1 MKALRYLGPF
11 CLRLEQVPIPDMAPD
26 GCLVRVRACGICGSD
41 VHGYTGKTGRRV
53 PPMTMGHEFS
63 GEIVAVGRE
72 VSGFFPGDR
81 VIPQPI
87 QFCGECDWCR
97 RGLTMLCRNRKF
109 FGVMDVDGAMAEYI
123 SVPARY
129 LYRMPPEVSFPVA
142 AMAEPY
148 AVAYS
153 AVKKAGD
160 LKGKRVLIT
169 GAGTIGLCLLQ
180 LVLAQEPE
188 LVMVSDLSETRL
200 ATARELGATAT
211 VDPGS
216 QDFREAVAAVTHGAM
231 MDVSF
236 EAVGV
241 SATANQSLDA
251 LGETGTAVWVGNNQP
266 TVTVNMQ
273 DIVTRGKR
281 ILGTYTYAHEEF
293 GQLVARLAALDAEKL
308 ISRVIPLEQGAEAFE
323 ALLKRPEDHIKIII
337 DPSQKEEVRL

>member
-11 CLRLEQVPIPDMAPD
+11 RLRLEQVPMPDMEPD
-26 GCLVRVRACGICGSD
+26 SCLVRVRACGICGSD

-72 VSGFFPGDR
+72 VSGFSPGDR

-87 QFCGECDWCR
+87 QFCGTCQRCQQ
-97 RGLTMLCRNRKF
+97 GMTMLCRNRKF
-109 FGVMDVDGAMAEYI
+109 FGVMDVDGAMAEYV

-129 LYRMPPEVSFPVA
+129 LYRMPTGVSFPVG

-180 LVLAQEPE
+180 LVLAQKPE
-188 LVMVSDLSETRL
+188 LVMVSDLSEPRL

-211 VDPGS
+211 VNPAS
-216 QDFREAVAAVTHGAM
+216 RDFLEAVAAATQGAM

-273 DIVTRGKR
+273 NIVTQGKR
-281 ILGTYTYAHEEF
+281 ILGTYTYTHEEF
-293 GQLVARLAALDAEKL
+293 GQLVDRLAALDAEEL
-308 ISRVIPLEQGAEAFE
+308 ISRVIPLEQAAEAFE
-323 ALLKRPEDHIKIII
+323 ALLNRPDDYIKIII
-337 DPSQKEEVRL
+337 DPSQKEEVSL